1 MTNIINQFYAIYENI
16 DVFNR
21 TFDLTLRA
29 QVGEKLYTLSKD
41 ICPTLYERAYESNE
55 NCIKFINKHTV
66 DWYA

>member
-41 ICPTLYERAYESNE
+41 IYALLYMKEHMKVMKIA
-55 NCIKFINKHTV
+55 
-66 DWYA
+66 